1 MDVMGTLVMLA
12 AVAAA
17 AIGLGI
23 WRSIVA
29 HRRRK
34 RGQLRFH
41 KRLAS

>member
-1 MDVMGTLVMLA
+1 MDGIGTLVMLA

-17 AIGLGI
+17 AIGLDVR
-23 WRSIVA
+23 RSLIA
-29 HRRRK
+29 RRRRK